1 MTFLWKG
8 DAYPPM
14 LRNFSC
20 FSFLQFS
27 ICGSVVTPPCALP
40 VLDSRCGE
48 KTNARPQPET
58 AKNCCHGLRSKKTG
72 KMTINTS

>member
-48 KTNARPQPET
+48 KQTPGLST
-58 AKNCCHGLRSKKTG
+58 AWDPKKTG
-72 KMTINTS
+72 KMTINT